1 MVNFDFDVK
10 VVVKSFSISVS
21 RDGTLVERKSNS
33 NRLTD
38 NMKELLNRVTRGN
51 VIYIEDIVVKM
62 PDGTERQLATMKLK
76 VS

>member
-1 MVNFDFDVK
+1 
-10 VVVKSFSISVS
+10 
-21 RDGTLVERKSNS
+21 
-33 NRLTD
+33 
-38 NMKELLNRVTRGN
+38 MKELLNRVTRGN

>member
-1 MVNFDFDVK
+1 
-10 VVVKSFSISVS
+10 
-21 RDGTLVERKSNS
+21 VERKSNS

-38 NMKELLNRVTRGN
+38 NMKELLSRVTRGN